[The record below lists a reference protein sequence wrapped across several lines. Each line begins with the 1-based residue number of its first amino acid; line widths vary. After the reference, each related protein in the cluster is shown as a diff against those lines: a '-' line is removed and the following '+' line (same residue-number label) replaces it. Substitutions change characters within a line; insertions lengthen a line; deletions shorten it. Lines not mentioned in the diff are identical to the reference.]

1 MMKNIKFTSI
11 FEKEK
16 RMGQPF
22 ITLSQMAWVCMV
34 WLCVV
39 GFVICFYIYLL
50 WYYFEV
56 EGKWKCTYF
65 GASRISQNA
74 CAI

>member
-1 MMKNIKFTSI
+1 MMKNMKFTSI

-16 RMGQPF
+16 RMGRPF
-22 ITLSQMAWVCMV
+22 IALSQTTWVCMV

-39 GFVICFYIYLL
+39 GCVVRFYIYLL
-50 WYYFEV
+50 WCYFEV

-65 GASRISQNA
+65 GASSVSQNA